1 MFTIFS
7 FLSFLSLFAICSTNE
22 NELEWIQYQ
31 KQYNKSY
38 SLDEIEHKFQNFK
51 INLDKIFTH
60 NSKFSNYTLG
70 INQFSDLSE
79 KEFKEKYIGG
89 YKNILTATACSKFGS
104 SGRTIPIAVDW
115 IKYSTPVKDQGYC
128 GSCWA
133 FSAVETIESVWAIKK
148 GQLLTL
154 SEQQLVDCS
163 KKYGNLGCN
172 GGLMDNAFHYVIDNG
187 ICSESSY
194 PYTSGKSGQ
203 GGTCQI
209 CNSVASLISCSDVTP
224 NNQIALAEAVAQN
237 PVSIAIQADSSI
249 FQSYKSGI
257 ITSPT
262 CGTTLDHGV
271 VITGYGIE
279 NNVPYWKVRNSWS
292 SSWGEAGFVRILRS
306 SSTNDI
312 GICGVAAQPSFP
324 IV

>member
-1 MFTIFS
+1 M
-7 FLSFLSLFAICSTNE
+7 FLSVSSNE
-22 NELEWIQYQ
+22 DLRNRFNQYQ
-31 KQYNKSY
+31 HQYEKTY
-38 SLDEIEHKFQNFK
+38 SLEEVETRFQNFK
-51 INLDKIFTH
+51 SNWDKINAH
-60 NSKFSNYTLG
+60 NSKPCSNFTMG

-79 KEFKEKYIGG
+79 KEFKEKYTGG
-89 YKNILTATACSKFGS
+89 FKTGLTASSCSKFGS
-104 SGRTIPIAVDW
+104 SGKTIPLAIDW
-115 IKYSTPVKDQGYC
+115 TMPANKYSTAVKDQGYC

-133 FSAVETIESVWAIKK
+133 FSAVETIESAWAIKK

-163 KKYGNLGCN
+163 KKYGNMACN
-172 GGLMDNAFHYVIDNG
+172 GGLMDNAFHHVIDNG
-187 ICSESSY
+187 ICSEESY
-194 PYTSGKSGQ
+194 PYTSGKSAQSGA
-203 GGTCQI
+203 CQS
-209 CNSVASLISCSDVTP
+209 CSSVASLISCADVTP
-224 NNQIALAEAVAQN
+224 NNQIALAEAVAQG

-271 VITGYGIE
+271 VIVGYGTE
-279 NNVPYWKVRNSWS
+279 NTTPYWKVRNSWS
-292 SSWGEAGFVRILRS
+292 SSWGEAGYVRILKS
-306 SSTNDI
+306 SGTNDI

>member
-1 MFTIFS
+1 MFSIFQ
-7 FLSFLSLFAICSTNE
+7 FFSLFSLFTNE
-22 NELEWIQYQ
+22 NLWIQYQ
-31 KQYNKSY
+31 KEYNKSY
-38 SLDEIEHKFQNFK
+38 SLEEYENKFNNFK
-51 INLDKIFTH
+51 INLEKITSH
-60 NSKFSNYTLG
+60 NSKSSNYTLG

-79 KEFKEKYIGG
+79 KEFKDKYIGG
-89 YKNILTATACSKFGS
+89 YKYNNLTVKSSSCSKFGS
-104 SGRTIPIAVDW
+104 SGKTIPVSIDW

-133 FSAVETIESVWAIKK
+133 FSAVETIESAWAIKK

-163 KKYGNLGCN
+163 KKYGNMGCN

-203 GGTCQI
+203 DGSCMKT

-224 NNQIALAEAVAQN
+224 KNQIALAEAVSQN

-249 FQSYKSGI
+249 FQSYQSGI

-279 NNVPYWKVRNSWS
+279 NSIPYWKVRNSWS